1 MSITESVR
9 KYIRERKFI
18 NITQLGESAGIKRD
32 RMNYLMKSGDF
43 NADEFINICKA
54 LEVAPE
60 IFTENEQE
68 GE

>member
-1 MSITESVR
+1 MSITENVR
-9 KYIRERKFI
+9 AYIRERKFI
-18 NITQLGESAGIKRD
+18 NYTQLGEKAGIKRD
-32 RMNYLMKSGDF
+32 RMNYLMKSGEL

-60 IFTENEQE
+60 TFTEQV